1 MSSLS
6 QRARLLVSR
15 GTLLL
20 SIVALG
26 VMALAVVE
34 TARADEQAPRVYSFS
49 FSDGGSSA
57 YLGVT
62 IEERAGGAPAGVRI
76 TEVVDGSPAEQAG
89 LAAGDVIVEF
99 DGEAVDGPAALTRKI
114 HSRKPGDRVRVDV
127 LRGERRESFLVD
139 LGDRKE
145 VDRSWFVWDDDEGS
159 MTREEWA
166 DRMREMGER
175 YGEWAERFTE
185 RFQDPEWQDRMRGN
199 VFRFRGMSG
208 KPRLGVQLTE
218 TTPELREHL
227 GGSAEAGV
235 LVSKVM
241 PDTPA
246 ARAGIKVGDL
256 ILSAGGKTV
265 GTSSELVLALA
276 DQEGVIDLELV
287 RDGRRITLE
296 ADIGVPADDS
306 FSGPRAMLAP
316 LPPLPD
322 VVLPALAPLAEL
334 PELPDVVLPAL
345 APLAPLPDVAL
356 PAPPPLPVLAPV
368 PAPPAPTRV
377 I

>member
-1 MSSLS
+1 
-6 QRARLLVSR
+6 
-15 GTLLL
+15 
-20 SIVALG
+20 
-26 VMALAVVE
+26 
-34 TARADEQAPRVYSFS
+34 
-49 FSDGGSSA
+49 
-57 YLGVT
+57 
-62 IEERAGGAPAGVRI
+62 
-76 TEVVDGSPAEQAG
+76 
-89 LAAGDVIVEF
+89 
-99 DGEAVDGPAALTRKI
+99 
-114 HSRKPGDRVRVDV
+114 
-127 LRGERRESFLVD
+127 
-139 LGDRKE
+139 
-145 VDRSWFVWDDDEGS
+145 